1 MALFPASRFIVS
13 VGGCTLVSAEPVVIA
28 GVLIAGV
35 AGAGVNAASAQN
47 HDGAGCEG
55 ELSCNHRALLGF
67 HPSTSSVFAAA
78 LRIYENEGAKRR
90 FLLRRTVSCS
100 TQPDRSNLLAQFCWE
115 CEMPSGTVKWFNP
128 TEGYVLGEVGA
139 QL

>member
-1 MALFPASRFIVS
+1 MALSPATRFIVS
-13 VGGCTLVSAEPVVIA
+13 VGGCSLVSAEPVVIVLRPGRWARA
-28 GVLIAGV
+28 GVLATSV

-90 FLLRRTVSCS
+90 FPMAVAAS
-100 TQPDRSNLLAQFCWE
+100 TF
-115 CEMPSGTVKWFNP
+115 
-128 TEGYVLGEVGA
+128 
-139 QL
+139 